1 MTQRKIIGFAVLVP
15 TTLIGLLLIWAV
27 IQNDGN
33 TGGLAVNQTLG
44 ERDVPGAFGQEAAS
58 FELPSID
65 GDGMVRLS
73 DYLGKVVLVDF
84 WSSWCPPCRQ
94 ESPALEA
101 AYEDFRDL
109 GVEFVGIAIWDVE
122 SETRKFRDA
131 FDLKY
136 PIVSD
141 SNGRVA
147 VEWGVVGIP
156 EKFFVDREGRVV
168 KKYAGPMTR
177 DKLGLELREV
187 LAMSSES
194 AAVLP

>member
-1 MTQRKIIGFAVLVP
+1 
-15 TTLIGLLLIWAV
+15 
-27 IQNDGN
+27 
-33 TGGLAVNQTLG
+33 
-44 ERDVPGAFGQEAAS
+44 
-58 FELPSID
+58 
-65 GDGMVRLS
+65 MVRLS
-73 DYLGKVVLVDF
+73 DFLGKVVLVDF

-131 FDLKY
+131 FELKY

-147 VEWGVVGIP
+147 VDWGVVGIP
-156 EKFFVDREGRVV
+156 EKFFVDRDGLVV

-187 LAMSSES
+187 LEMSPVP
-194 AAVLP
+194 AAALP

>member
-1 MTQRKIIGFAVLVP
+1 MTQRKIIALAVLVP
-15 TTLIGLLLIWAV
+15 TTLIAILLIWAV

-33 TGGLAVNQTLG
+33 PGGLAVNQTLG
-44 ERDVPGAFGQEAAS
+44 ERDVPSTFGQEAAS

-84 WSSWCPPCRQ
+84 WSSWCPPCRH

-131 FDLKY
+131 FELEY

-187 LAMSSES
+187 LEMSPIP
-194 AAVLP
+194 AAALP

>member
-33 TGGLAVNQTLG
+33 PGGLAVNQTLG
-44 ERDVPGAFGQEAAS
+44 ERDVSAQEGAS

-131 FDLKY
+131 FDLQY

-141 SNGRVA
+141 SNGSVA

-177 DKLGLELREV
+177 DKLGLELRKV
-187 LAMSSES
+187 LEMSPAP
-194 AAVLP
+194 AAALP

>member
-33 TGGLAVNQTLG
+33 PGGLAVNQTLG
-44 ERDVPGAFGQEAAS
+44 ERNVSAQERAS

-73 DYLGKVVLVDF
+73 DFLGKVVLVDF

-131 FDLKY
+131 FELKY

-156 EKFFVDREGRVV
+156 EKFFVDRDGLVV

-187 LAMSSES
+187 LEMSP
-194 AAVLP
+194 APTTALP

>member
-33 TGGLAVNQTLG
+33 PGGLAVNQTLG
-44 ERDVPGAFGQEAAS
+44 ERDVSAQEGAT

-131 FDLKY
+131 FDLQY

-141 SNGRVA
+141 SNGSVA

-177 DKLGLELREV
+177 DKLGLELRKV
-187 LAMSSES
+187 LEMSPAP
-194 AAVLP
+194 AAALP

>member
-27 IQNDGN
+27 IQNEGN
-33 TGGLAVNQTLG
+33 PGGLAVNQTLG
-44 ERDVPGAFGQEAAS
+44 ERSVSAQEGAS

-131 FDLKY
+131 FDLQY

-156 EKFFVDREGRVV
+156 ERFFVDREGRVV

-187 LAMSSES
+187 LEMSPLP
-194 AAVLP
+194 AAALP

>member
-33 TGGLAVNQTLG
+33 PGGLAVNQTLG
-44 ERDVPGAFGQEAAS
+44 KRNVSAQERAS

-65 GDGMVRLS
+65 GDGMVQLS
-73 DYLGKVVLVDF
+73 DFLGKVVLVDF

-122 SETRKFRDA
+122 SKTRKFRDA
-131 FDLKY
+131 FELEY
-136 PIVSD
+136 PIV
-141 SNGRVA
+141 
-147 VEWGVVGIP
+147 
-156 EKFFVDREGRVV
+156 
-168 KKYAGPMTR
+168 
-177 DKLGLELREV
+177 
-187 LAMSSES
+187 
-194 AAVLP
+194 

>member
-27 IQNDGN
+27 IQNEGN
-33 TGGLAVNQTLG
+33 PGGLAVNQTLG
-44 ERDVPGAFGQEAAS
+44 ERSVSAQEGAS

-131 FDLKY
+131 FDLQY

-187 LAMSSES
+187 LEMSPLP
-194 AAVLP
+194 AAALP

>member
-15 TTLIGLLLIWAV
+15 TTLIGLLLTWAV

-33 TGGLAVNQTLG
+33 PGGLAVNQMLG
-44 ERDVPGAFGQEAAS
+44 ERNVSAQEGAS

-65 GDGMVRLS
+65 GDGIVRLS
-73 DYLGKVVLVDF
+73 DFLGKVVLVDF

-101 AYEDFRDL
+101 ADEDFRDL

-131 FDLKY
+131 FELKY
-136 PIVSD
+136 PIVSG

-187 LAMSSES
+187 LKMSPVP
-194 AAVLP
+194 AAALP

>member
-1 MTQRKIIGFAVLVP
+1 MEAV
-15 TTLIGLLLIWAV
+15 
-27 IQNDGN
+27 
-33 TGGLAVNQTLG
+33 
-44 ERDVPGAFGQEAAS
+44 
-58 FELPSID
+58 
-65 GDGMVRLS
+65 
-73 DYLGKVVLVDF
+73 
-84 WSSWCPPCRQ
+84 
-94 ESPALEA
+94 
-101 AYEDFRDL
+101 YEDFSDL

-131 FDLKY
+131 FELKY

-156 EKFFVDREGRVV
+156 EKFFVDRDGLVV

-187 LAMSSES
+187 LEMSP
-194 AAVLP
+194 APTTALP

>member
-15 TTLIGLLLIWAV
+15 STLIGLLLIWAV
-27 IQNDGN
+27 IQSDGKA
-33 TGGLAVNQTLG
+33 GGLAVNQTLG
-44 ERDVPGAFGQEAAS
+44 ERDVSAQEGAT

-131 FDLKY
+131 FDLQY

-187 LAMSSES
+187 LEMSPVP
-194 AAVLP
+194 AAALP

>member
-33 TGGLAVNQTLG
+33 PGGLAVNQTLG
-44 ERDVPGAFGQEAAS
+44 KRNVSAQERAS

-65 GDGMVRLS
+65 GDGMVQLS
-73 DYLGKVVLVDF
+73 DFLGKVVLVDF

-122 SETRKFRDA
+122 SKTRKFRDA
-131 FDLKY
+131 FELEY

-187 LAMSSES
+187 LEMSPIP
-194 AAVLP
+194 AAALP

>member
-1 MTQRKIIGFAVLVP
+1 MTQRKIIGFAVTLPV
-15 TTLIGLLLIWAV
+15 TLIAALLIWAV

-33 TGGLAVNQTLG
+33 PGGLAVNQTLG
-44 ERDVPGAFGQEAAS
+44 ERDVSAQEGAG
-58 FELPSID
+58 FELQSID
-65 GDGMVRLS
+65 GDGVVRLS
-73 DYLGKVVLVDF
+73 DFLGKIVMVDF

-94 ESPALEA
+94 ESPALKA
-101 AYEDFRDL
+101 AYDDFRDQ
-109 GVEFVGIAIWDVE
+109 GVEFVGIAIWDVD

-131 FDLKY
+131 FELEY
-136 PIVSD
+136 PIVAD

-147 VEWGVVGIP
+147 VDWGVVGLP

-177 DKLGLELREV
+177 DRIGLELR
-187 LAMSSES
+187 AMLDASP

>member
-27 IQNDGN
+27 IQNEGN
-33 TGGLAVNQTLG
+33 PGGLAVNQTLG
-44 ERDVPGAFGQEAAS
+44 ERSVSAQEGAS

-131 FDLKY
+131 FNLQY

-187 LAMSSES
+187 LEMSPLP
-194 AAVLP
+194 AAALP

>member
-33 TGGLAVNQTLG
+33 PGGLAVNQTLG
-44 ERDVPGAFGQEAAS
+44 KRNVSAQERAS

-65 GDGMVRLS
+65 GDGMVQLS
-73 DYLGKVVLVDF
+73 DFLGKVVLVDF

-122 SETRKFRDA
+122 SKTRKFRDA
-131 FDLKY
+131 FELEY

-168 KKYAGPMTR
+168 KKYTGPMTR

-187 LAMSSES
+187 LEMSPIP
-194 AAVLP
+194 AAALP

>member
-33 TGGLAVNQTLG
+33 PGGLAVNQTLG
-44 ERDVPGAFGQEAAS
+44 ERSVSAQEGAS

-101 AYEDFRDL
+101 AYEDFRGL

-131 FDLKY
+131 FNLQY

-156 EKFFVDREGRVV
+156 EKFFVDRDGRVV

-177 DKLGLELREV
+177 DKLGMELREV
-187 LAMSSES
+187 LEMSPLP
-194 AAVLP
+194 AAALP

>member
-27 IQNDGN
+27 IQNEGN
-33 TGGLAVNQTLG
+33 PGGLAVNQTLG
-44 ERDVPGAFGQEAAS
+44 ERSVSAQEGAS

-131 FDLKY
+131 FDLQY

-156 EKFFVDREGRVV
+156 EKFFVDRDGRVV

-187 LAMSSES
+187 LEMSPLP
-194 AAVLP
+194 AAALP